1 MVIFRFA
8 GVSLLAVAVA
18 TSPARAESAAAE
30 AAPLTL
36 VQPEALPFSD
46 AEIQRAL
53 LARLPPP
60 GGDLGEAGL
69 PPVEVEPAAAG
80 AVTVHVGPRSRLVTV
95 GKRLGADAARVV
107 ALVIADL
114 VSEDTE
120 TTSTADAAAAPSVT
134 VAGPPI
140 APPPRVDVVVGPP
153 REPTPRV
160 HRLSLTAGAAK
171 GTGDEEPLTRT
182 LDLDLVL
189 PLGDGPLRFAPSVGL
204 TLMPTRNSG
213 NVAAASFTGG
223 VVRALGGASFRNV
236 DLLAGPVVSPYGIGG
251 ATQYTGVL
259 FGAEALARLT
269 LPIWDRLRL
278 VGAARVDAFA
288 DRARVHFADGSTFA
302 TPWLQLGLAV
312 GVAWDWSS

>member
-8 GVSLLAVAVA
+8 GVSLLALAVA
-18 TSPARAESAAAE
+18 TLPARAESAEAE

-36 VQPEALPFSD
+36 VQPQALPFSD
-46 AEIQRAL
+46 AEIHRAL

-60 GGDLGEAGL
+60 GGDPGEAGL
-69 PPVEVEPAAAG
+69 PPVKVEPSGAG

-140 APPPRVDVVVGPP
+140 APPSRVDVVVGPP

-182 LDLDLVL
+182 LDVDLVL

-204 TLMPTRNSG
+204 TLMPTHNSG

-223 VVRALGGASFRNV
+223 VVRALGGASFGHV

-251 ATQYTGVL
+251 AMPYIGVL
-259 FGAEALARLT
+259 FGGEALARLT
-269 LPIWDRLRL
+269 VPIWDRLRL